1 MFDWIL
7 ILAFTYIILK
17 EIRNFLNKRIYVKVE
32 VNNSINKNGDIYIN
46 LYDYK
51 KKNEILPRAIVRT
64 SDLEEF
70 KLNKNLVTSIN
81 YKEKMKYKYLNFW

>member
-1 MFDWIL
+1 MLFYYTCGYALSIL
-7 ILAFTYIILK
+7 GWLK
-17 EIRNFLNKRIYVKVE
+17 INFINKRIYVKVE
-32 VNNSINKNGDIYIN
+32 VNNSINKNGDVYIN

-81 YKEKMKYKYLNFW
+81 YKEKIKYKYFNF

>member
-51 KKNEILPRAIVRT
+51 KK
-64 SDLEEF
+64 
-70 KLNKNLVTSIN
+70 
-81 YKEKMKYKYLNFW
+81 MKYYLEL

>member
-1 MFDWIL
+1 MFDVNL

-46 LYDYK
+46 LYVYK
-51 KKNEILPRAIVRT
+51 RQT
-64 SDLEEF
+64 
-70 KLNKNLVTSIN
+70 
-81 YKEKMKYKYLNFW
+81 